1 MKQTQT
7 QTVNGRPLLQ
17 PKINQPFPA
26 GISKRRYVAEV
37 LETEISDGIWPLRS
51 VLPSE
56 MQLVMRFEVSRQ
68 TIRSAMTSLQ
78 AKGLIAT
85 RQGLG
90 SIVLRQFSS
99 PEYSQSLESIN
110 ALAYF
115 ARHTVVSV
123 VSVED
128 VVLTQDLAVKV
139 GGKIGT
145 TWSKATTL
153 RAASQDMPPMGV
165 SSVWVPVANRQAI
178 QVSRKSG
185 MPVFLEIQK
194 ANKQMVSEVK
204 QVLGASMPDKL
215 QARLLQCEPR
225 EPMLRIQRWYYAA
238 DATLLEMSETLHPPS
253 RFQYLMTLRHVAR
266 SAS

>member
-1 MKQTQT
+1 MKQA
-7 QTVNGRPLLQ
+7 RPDRGPPLSE
-17 PKINQPFPA
+17 PEAIQPFPA
-26 GISKRRYVAEV
+26 GLSKRRHVADV
-37 LETEISDGIWPLRS
+37 LEREIGDGLWPLRAA
-51 VLPSE
+51 LPSE
-56 MQLVMRFEVSRQ
+56 MQLVARFGVSRQ
-68 TIRSAMTSLQ
+68 TIRSAMSSLQ

-110 ALAYF
+110 ALAYY

-128 VVLTQDLAVKV
+128 VVLTNELAVKV
-139 GGKIGT
+139 GGEIGT
-145 TWSKATTL
+145 TWCKATTL
-153 RAASQDMPPMGV
+153 RAASRDKLPMGL
-165 SSVWVPVANRQAI
+165 SSVWVPAANRQAI

-238 DATLLEMSETLHPPS
+238 DATLLEMSDTLHPPS
-253 RFQYLMTLRHVAR
+253 RFQYVMSLHHVTR
-266 SAS
+266 